1 MDLIGEFVSK
11 LMMEDACSS
20 CVPGAQPTL
29 PVAEAL
35 SAECRFPPVLG
46 FFHSGSTLPGFMMP
60 AGSNAC
66 LIRRISTISILSPR
80 MAANSSRFN

>member
-46 FFHSGSTLPGFMMP
+46 FFHSGSTLPGFMMLS
-60 AGSNAC
+60 GSRLAFSVRITSTAASPC
-66 LIRRISTISILSPR
+66 SLRRNFALP
-80 MAANSSRFN
+80 